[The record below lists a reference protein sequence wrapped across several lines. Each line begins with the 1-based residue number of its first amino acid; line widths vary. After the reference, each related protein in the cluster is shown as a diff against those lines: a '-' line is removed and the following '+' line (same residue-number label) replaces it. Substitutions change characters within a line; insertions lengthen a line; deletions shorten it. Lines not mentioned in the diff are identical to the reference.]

1 MKEELY
7 YLENE
12 EETKQFGLQLANHL
26 KPGSVVALTGDLGT
40 GKTTLTQYL
49 ALGLGIGQRVT
60 SPTFTIIKEYHE
72 GKLPLYHFDVYR
84 IQEEELWELGYEEY
98 IDGKGVTV
106 IEWADKIW
114 EHLPKEA
121 IRIHITPGEHAGS
134 RLFRVWG
141 IEGRIL

>member
-1 MKEELY
+1 MREELY

-49 ALGLGIGQRVT
+49 ALGLGIDQRVT

-106 IEWADKIW
+106 IEWADKIL
-114 EHLPKEA
+114 EQLPKEA
-121 IRIHITPGEHAGS
+121 IRIHITPGEHSGS
-134 RLFRVWG
+134 RLFHVWG
-141 IEGRIL
+141 IKERIV

>member
-1 MKEELY
+1 
-7 YLENE
+7 
-12 EETKQFGLQLANHL
+12 
-26 KPGSVVALTGDLGT
+26 
-40 GKTTLTQYL
+40 
-49 ALGLGIGQRVT
+49 LGIGQRVT

-121 IRIHITPGEHAGS
+121 IRIHITPGENAGS

>member
-106 IEWADKIW
+106 IEWADKIG
-114 EHLPKEA
+114 EHLPEEA

-134 RLFRVWG
+134 RLFHVWG

>member
-1 MKEELY
+1 MKEERY

-121 IRIHITPGEHAGS
+121 IRIHITPGENAGS
-134 RLFRVWG
+134 RLFHVWG

>member
-1 MKEELY
+1 MREELY

-106 IEWADKIW
+106 IEWADKIL
-114 EHLPKEA
+114 EQ
-121 IRIHITPGEHAGS
+121 
-134 RLFRVWG
+134 
-141 IEGRIL
+141 